1 MISQIYIS
9 ENVRV
14 QGAGRCYAAALLPD
28 NKIGILKKE
37 NDYRIL
43 ATTEF
48 MWHHGKEYK
57 ITIHAKH
64 DTISVEVD
72 GQELLSTCDVDHPY
86 LQGSIGLGV
95 LEGSHLACKHISV
108 S

>member
-14 QGAGRCYAAALLPD
+14 QGAGRCYAVALLPD

-48 MWHHGKEYK
+48 VWNHKKEYK
-57 ITIHAKH
+57 ITIWAKH
-64 DTISVEVD
+64 DTISVKVD
-72 GQELLSTCDVDHPY
+72 GQELLSVCDGERPY
-86 LQGSIGLGV
+86 LQGAIGIGV